1 MIEQT
6 FKISIGNSR
15 AIDKIINDE
24 NIHYNH
30 VILNKNEGLP
40 EHITNS
46 NVYVTIVKGILSI
59 TLNNQ
64 ETHHYSTGTVIKI
77 PSDTKL
83 MIENHH
89 KSTLEV
95 FILKAPAPQ

>member
-15 AIDKIINDE
+15 AIDKIIKDE

-30 VILNKNEGLP
+30 MILNKNEGLP
-40 EHITNS
+40 EHISNS
-46 NVYVTIVKGILSI
+46 CVYVTVVKGVLSI
-59 TLNNQ
+59 SLNNQ
-64 ETHHYSTGTVIKI
+64 ESHHYSSGMVIKI
-77 PSDTKL
+77 PSNTK
-83 MIENHH
+83 MRIENHH
-89 KSTLEV
+89 KGTLEI